1 MNNVDRWNYLQLLK
15 ADLMFSMALAM
26 IKQKC
31 PDTTA
36 MAGMDMNLGE
46 WKSMMNL
53 TSKELKQ
60 LEEMD

>member
-1 MNNVDRWNYLQLLK
+1 MSKQDFMINLQ
-15 ADLMFSMALAM
+15 ADLMLSMAVAM

-36 MAGMDMNLGE
+36 LAGMDMNLGE
-46 WKSMMNL
+46 WKSMMKL
-53 TSKELKQ
+53 TPEELKQ

>member
-1 MNNVDRWNYLQLLK
+1 MNNQEIELTIHTE
-15 ADLMFSMALAM
+15 LMLSMALAM

-36 MAGMDMNLGE
+36 MAGMDMTLGE
-46 WKSMMNL
+46 WKAMVKL
-53 TSKELKQ
+53 TLKEQKQ

>member
-1 MNNVDRWNYLQLLK
+1 MSKQDFMIRLK

-36 MAGMDMNLGE
+36 MAGMDMTLGE
-46 WKSMMNL
+46 WKSMMKL
-53 TSKELKQ
+53 TPKELKQ
-60 LEEMD
+60 LDRRVYE

>member
-1 MNNVDRWNYLQLLK
+1 MSKQDFMINLQ
-15 ADLMFSMALAM
+15 ADMMLSMALAM

-36 MAGMDMNLGE
+36 LAGMDMNLGE
-46 WKSMMNL
+46 WKSMMKL
-53 TSKELKQ
+53 TPEELKQ

>member
-1 MNNVDRWNYLQLLK
+1 MSKQDFMINLQ

-36 MAGMDMNLGE
+36 LAGMDMTLGE
-46 WKSMMNL
+46 WKAMMKL
-53 TSKELKQ
+53 TPKELKQ

>member
-1 MNNVDRWNYLQLLK
+1 MNNKDFMIRLK

-36 MAGMDMNLGE
+36 MAGMDMTLGE
-46 WKSMMNL
+46 WKAMMKL
-53 TSKELKQ
+53 TPKELKE
-60 LEEMD
+60 LDRRVYE

>member
-1 MNNVDRWNYLQLLK
+1 MSKQDFMINLQ

-36 MAGMDMNLGE
+36 MAGMDMTLGE
-46 WKSMMNL
+46 WKSMMKL
-53 TSKELKQ
+53 TPKELKQ

>member
-1 MNNVDRWNYLQLLK
+1 MNNQEIELTIHTE
-15 ADLMFSMALAM
+15 LMLSMALAM

-36 MAGMDMNLGE
+36 MAGMDMTLGE
-46 WKSMMNL
+46 WKAMVKL
-53 TSKELKQ
+53 TPKEQKQ

>member
-1 MNNVDRWNYLQLLK
+1 MSKQDFMINLQ
-15 ADLMFSMALAM
+15 ADLMLSMALAM

-36 MAGMDMNLGE
+36 LAGMDMNLGE
-46 WKSMMNL
+46 WKSMMKL
-53 TSKELKQ
+53 TPEELKQ

>member
-1 MNNVDRWNYLQLLK
+1 MNNQEIELTIHTE
-15 ADLMFSMALAM
+15 LMLSMALAM

-36 MAGMDMNLGE
+36 LAGMDMNLGE

-53 TSKELKQ
+53 TPKELKQ

>member
-1 MNNVDRWNYLQLLK
+1 MNNQEIELTIHTE
-15 ADLMFSMALAM
+15 LMLSMALAM

-36 MAGMDMNLGE
+36 LAGMDMTLGE
-46 WKSMMNL
+46 WKSMMKL
-53 TSKELKQ
+53 TPKELKQ

>member
-1 MNNVDRWNYLQLLK
+1 MSKQDFMINLQ

-36 MAGMDMNLGE
+36 LAGMDMNLGE
-46 WKSMMNL
+46 WKSMMKL
-53 TSKELKQ
+53 TPEELKQ
-60 LEEMD
+60 LDRRVYE

>member
-1 MNNVDRWNYLQLLK
+1 MSKQDFMINLQ
-15 ADLMFSMALAM
+15 ADLMLSMALAM

-36 MAGMDMNLGE
+36 LAGMDMTLGE
-46 WKSMMNL
+46 WKLMMKL

>member
-1 MNNVDRWNYLQLLK
+1 MSKQDFMINLQ
-15 ADLMFSMALAM
+15 ADLMLSMALAM

-36 MAGMDMNLGE
+36 MAGMDMTLGE
-46 WKSMMNL
+46 WIAMMKL
-53 TSKELKQ
+53 TPKELKQ

>member
-1 MNNVDRWNYLQLLK
+1 MSKQDFMINLQ

-36 MAGMDMNLGE
+36 MAGMDMTLGE
-46 WKSMMNL
+46 WKSMIKL
-53 TSKELKQ
+53 TPKELKQ
-60 LEEMD
+60 LDRRVYE

>member
-1 MNNVDRWNYLQLLK
+1 MNNKDFMIRLK

-36 MAGMDMNLGE
+36 MAGMDMTLGE
-46 WKSMMNL
+46 WKSMMKL
-53 TSKELKQ
+53 TPKELKQ
-60 LEEMD
+60 LDRRVYE

>member
-1 MNNVDRWNYLQLLK
+1 MSKQDFMINLQ
-15 ADLMFSMALAM
+15 ADLMLSMALAM

-36 MAGMDMNLGE
+36 LAGMDMNLGE

-53 TSKELKQ
+53 TPKELKQ

>member
-1 MNNVDRWNYLQLLK
+1 MSKQDFMINLQ

-36 MAGMDMNLGE
+36 MAGMDMTLGE
-46 WKSMMNL
+46 CKSMMKL
-53 TSKELKQ
+53 TPQELKQ
-60 LEEMD
+60 LEEMG